1 MKNDQELSSFKVL
14 LINEN
19 LEETKRIFTR
29 KLDVF
34 RNEIRTASD
43 LILQNLPRDDFATC
57 LIPADVNQVKGEHF
71 FAIKAT
77 TNVGDCLFNSSS
89 ILLHGNESPATVLRL
104 LVAGEL
110 CFNAQF
116 YCDHDA
122 SNGMKRRQTWR
133 C

>member
-57 LIPADVNQVKGEHF
+57 LIPADVNQVKGERF

-104 LVAGEL
+104 LVASEL
-110 CFNAQF
+110 CFNEQF

-122 SNGMKRRQTWR
+122 SNGMKQRQTWR

>member
-29 KLDVF
+29 KLDIF

-57 LIPADVNQVKGEHF
+57 LIPADVNQVKGERF
-71 FAIKAT
+71 SVIKAT